1 MSDDHDLGL
10 FDEESGGKRSKS
22 SRKEETTQD
31 PAARRRKRMIV
42 LIGGAVML
50 MVVAAGAVYGIRQ
63 IMSIGGYE
71 DFEGEGSGSVV
82 IEVADGASLGQIAQ
96 SMSDEGVIA
105 SARAFT
111 TAAESNP
118 AATGIQPGFYLLRS
132 EMSGEAALNRIL
144 DEEARLGQADV
155 QGGMLLHDTM
165 AGDGS
170 VQSKG
175 IITILAEASC
185 AELDGVEQCVS
196 VDELWDVAENADLAE
211 LGVPSWAFDGAEAA
225 PEPRRRLEGL
235 IAPGLYHL
243 NPSWSAEELM
253 ANVLSTSATRL
264 QAAGMPG
271 ISDDSGFTPYEFLI
285 VASLVEKEGI
295 QSDFPSIATVLF
307 NRLRVDER
315 LQLDSTVNY
324 FAGTGSIRTEGNVR
338 AIDNPYNTYVRY
350 GLPPTPVSSPHT
362 PALQGTASPTD
373 EEWMYFV
380 KCETDGTSCF
390 NLTYEEHQADVADAQ
405 ARDVW

>member
-1 MSDDHDLGL
+1 MGDNLGMVDQET
-10 FDEESGGKRSKS
+10 DEPGRT
-22 SRKEETTQD
+22 SRTPVLRDKAHT
-31 PAARRRKRMIV
+31 RRRRRVIT
-42 LIGGAVML
+42 LIAGAVML
-50 MVVAAGAVYGIRQ
+50 GLVAAGAVYGIRQ
-63 IMSIGGYE
+63 FTGIGGY
-71 DFEGEGSGSVV
+71 DDYAGEGTGSVV

-96 SMSDEGVIA
+96 TMADEGVIA
-105 SARAFT
+105 SGRAFT
-111 TAAESNP
+111 SAAESNP

-196 VDELWDVAENADLAE
+196 IDELWDVAENTDLAE
-211 LGVPSWAFDGAEAA
+211 LDVPSWAASGVQAA

-243 NPSWSAEELM
+243 NPSWSAEELL
-253 ANVLSTSATRL
+253 AEVLAVSAARL
-264 QAAGMPG
+264 EAAGMPG

-285 VASLVEKEGI
+285 LASLVEKEGI
-295 QSDFPSIATVLF
+295 ESDFSSVATVLL
-307 NRLRVDER
+307 NRLQIDDR
-315 LQLDSTVNY
+315 LRLDSTVNY
-324 FAGTGSIRTEGNVR
+324 FAGTGSIRTDRDVR
-338 AIDNPYNTYVRY
+338 LIDNPYNTYMRH

-362 PALQGTASPTD
+362 PALEAVANPVD

-390 NLTYEEHQADVADAQ
+390 NYTFEEHDADRLDAQ
-405 ARDVW
+405 ERGVW